1 MDIRKLFSLEGRVA
15 LVTGAT
21 HGLGMAVATALAG
34 AGATL
39 AVNGHSAG
47 GLDKA
52 REAGENKGMDAKGY
66 LFDVTDEQAVAEGVA
81 RIERE
86 AGPIDILVNN
96 AGIIKRIPALE
107 MTLPEWNEVIAT
119 DLTSPF
125 LMSRA
130 VAAGMIRRGH
140 GKIVNMC
147 SMMSEVGRS
156 SVTAYAAAKGGLK
169 MLTKNLATEWAKHNI
184 QVNGI
189 GPGYFATEQTAPIRV
204 NGNPFNEFIVSR
216 TPASRWGDPED
227 LAGAAVFLASR
238 ASDFVNGH
246 ILYVDG
252 GILASLGRAANE
264 N

>member
-39 AVNGHSAG
+39 AVNGHSADR
-47 GLDKA
+47 LDKA
-52 REAGENKGMDAKGY
+52 LKTYENKGIDAKGY

-119 DLTSPF
+119 D